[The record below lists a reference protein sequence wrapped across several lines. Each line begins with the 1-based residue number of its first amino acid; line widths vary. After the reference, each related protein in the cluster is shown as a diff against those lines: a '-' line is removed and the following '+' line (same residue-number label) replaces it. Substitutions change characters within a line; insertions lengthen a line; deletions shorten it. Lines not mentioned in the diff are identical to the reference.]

1 MSSNNH
7 DVIVRF
13 PEGSGVS
20 PLYISA
26 VEILDSNS
34 LSQRREAENNA
45 KDDFR
50 VKKEQE
56 NDEKTVLTKPARSSL
71 VSVTKVGEYLGDKY
85 KALSREIAENINNFQ
100 GKRL

>member
-1 MSSNNH
+1 
-7 DVIVRF
+7 
-13 PEGSGVS
+13 
-20 PLYISA
+20 YISA

-34 LSQRREAENNA
+34 LSQRQEAENNA

-56 NDEKTVLTKPARSSL
+56 NDEKTVLTKTSE
-71 VSVTKVGEYLGDKY
+71 VIISVGDKVGEYLGDKY

-100 GKRL
+100 GKTIR